1 MISMGM
7 GGGTGG
13 SPYIKDLADRLNF
26 LRTEILGRFDMGAMR
41 DEWSVILRQVSQIV
55 SFD

>member
-1 MISMGM
+1 MGM

>member
-1 MISMGM
+1 MGM

-41 DEWSVILRQVSQIV
+41 DEWSVIL
-55 SFD
+55 